1 MKIRLLFSLILIA
14 TCILLVASESNMF
27 QLRDGTVI
35 EGVERIEPQ
44 PNGIKIFHVD
54 GMKYAKIHELTDD
67 QIVRY
72 GIDSATAENFEK
84 QEIEKKIKNSNVQLA
99 KQEEKERQD
108 AIAKAKKA
116 LEKFAEE
123 KGINARGKILQV
135 LHDKNAIFLS
145 NGCYDQNYLDVEYRA
160 SNSLWNST
168 SDPRSK
174 KEMQP
179 VQVSKTRT
187 VPLESLVMVSE
198 CETAKLIEGEGIRC
212 RIYEFGTWTYETKQ
226 GKINRIPLYTMSAEK
241 AFLNNMNPI
250 KSP

>member
-1 MKIRLLFSLILIA
+1 
-14 TCILLVASESNMF
+14 MF

-145 NGCYDQNYLDVEYRA
+145 NGCYDKNYIAVECRA

-179 VQVSKTRT
+179 VEVSKTRT

-226 GKINRIPLYTMSAEK
+226 GTINRIPLYTMSAEK

>member
-1 MKIRLLFSLILIA
+1 MKTRLLFSLILIA

-99 KQEEKERQD
+99 KQEEEERQV

-116 LEKFAEE
+116 LETFAEE

-145 NGCYDQNYLDVEYRA
+145 V
-160 SNSLWNST
+160 
-168 SDPRSK
+168 
-174 KEMQP
+174 
-179 VQVSKTRT
+179 
-187 VPLESLVMVSE
+187 
-198 CETAKLIEGEGIRC
+198 
-212 RIYEFGTWTYETKQ
+212 
-226 GKINRIPLYTMSAEK
+226 INDT
-241 AFLNNMNPI
+241 
-250 KSP
+250 

>member
-1 MKIRLLFSLILIA
+1 MKISLIFPSILIA
-14 TCILLVASESNMF
+14 TCILVVATESTVI
-27 QLRDGTVI
+27 QLKDGTII

-44 PNGIKIFHVD
+44 PNGVKIFHVH

-67 QIVRY
+67 QVLQY
-72 GIDSATAENFEK
+72 GLNSGAAESFEK
-84 QEIEKKIKNSNVQLA
+84 EDEEKKLQKIKAQLV

-145 NGCYDQNYLDVEYRA
+145 NGCYDKNYIAVEYRA

-179 VQVSKTRT
+179 VEVSKTRT

-226 GKINRIPLYTMSAEK
+226 GTINRIPLYTMSAEK

>member
-1 MKIRLLFSLILIA
+1 
-14 TCILLVASESNMF
+14 MF

-99 KQEEKERQD
+99 KQEEEERQV

-116 LEKFAEE
+116 LETFAEE

-145 NGCYDQNYLDVEYRA
+145 NGCYDKNYIAVECRA